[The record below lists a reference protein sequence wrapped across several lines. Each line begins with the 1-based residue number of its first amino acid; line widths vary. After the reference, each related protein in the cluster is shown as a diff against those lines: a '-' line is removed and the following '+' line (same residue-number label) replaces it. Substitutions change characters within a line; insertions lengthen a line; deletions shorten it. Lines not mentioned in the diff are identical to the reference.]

1 MNAWLRAATAD
12 LMRGRGASFS
22 AVRDWRRAAPWT
34 LAAHAN
40 VVRVKGGSY
49 ARFRRALDTG
59 SFTLVRAA
67 AAELATINLDDALRI
82 CLLLPADRS
91 RYEHAVIRWLGQLC
105 LEPPDTTLT
114 ELVRYRLKSL
124 TELPHLIR
132 VKIWVLSNPP
142 EPHRAHRQWPVSSSM
157 VSTSPLR

>member
-1 MNAWLRAATAD
+1 
-12 LMRGRGASFS
+12 
-22 AVRDWRRAAPWT
+22 
-34 LAAHAN
+34 

-105 LEPPDTTLT
+105 LEPPDTT
-114 ELVRYRLKSL
+114 S
-124 TELPHLIR
+124 P
-132 VKIWVLSNPP
+132 
-142 EPHRAHRQWPVSSSM
+142 SSSAIA
-157 VSTSPLR
+157 SSR